1 LFFLCPGKPR
11 DHFSVS
17 FSATA
22 GRAIIKKIKNERSG
36 VSISV
41 IQQAKIQA
49 QVLVPIV
56 KALQAELGEERANAL
71 VRKALSDTYRR
82 HGEEFWRKKNENNL
96 GKAIASAFATYAR
109 DDALEYK
116 TIEQSADA
124 YAFDVTGCRYAEF
137 YKELGEPEL
146 GFLLVCTADFATA
159 EGFGPDVKLTR
170 TQTIMQGASH
180 CDFRYRRS
188 NATD

>member
-1 LFFLCPGKPR
+1 V
-11 DHFSVS
+11 SV
-17 FSATA
+17 
-22 GRAIIKKIKNERSG
+22 
-36 VSISV
+36 SV

-49 QVLVPIV
+49 QVLVPLV
-56 KALQAELGEERANAL
+56 KTLQAELGEERANAL

-82 HGEEFWRKKNENNL
+82 HGEEFWRKKNENNI

-116 TIEQSADA
+116 TVEQSSDA
-124 YAFDVTGCRYAEF
+124 FAFDVTGCRYAEF

-159 EGFGPDVKLTR
+159 EGFGPDIKLTR
-170 TQTIMQGASH
+170 TQTIMQGATH

-188 NATD
+188 GKTG